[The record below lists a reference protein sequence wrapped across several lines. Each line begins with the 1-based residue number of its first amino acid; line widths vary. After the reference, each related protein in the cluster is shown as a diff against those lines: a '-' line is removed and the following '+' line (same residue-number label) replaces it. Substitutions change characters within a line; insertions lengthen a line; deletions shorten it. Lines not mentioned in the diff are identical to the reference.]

1 MAGLNGV
8 EEKAR
13 LLHPGNLRSSFLLC
27 LPSLI
32 TSTRLFITYNLVLV
46 LSGGGWGVPSY
57 ALACLTDL
65 FDGKVARLL
74 HSETGFG
81 AAFDA
86 SADFLLIFSTSAIL
100 ALRGLV
106 SPWFLCL
113 ISYSFASFILS
124 ERKPVVDPLGK
135 HIGTVLFIALGAI
148 LVYPIQFVATW
159 STIVASGYIVASMA
173 LRYNKGGF

>member
-1 MAGLNGV
+1 MAGLTSVV
-8 EEKAR
+8 EKTR
-13 LLHPGNLRSSFLLC
+13 LLHLGQLRGGFLLC

-46 LSGGGWGVPSY
+46 LSGGGWGVPIY

-81 AAFDA
+81 AVFDA

-100 ALRGLV
+100 SLRGLV

-124 ERKPVVDPLGK
+124 ERKPVADPLGK
-135 HIGTVLFIALGAI
+135 HIGTVLFVAI
-148 LVYPIQFVATW
+148 GVVLVYPIQFVATW
-159 STIVASGYIVASMA
+159 STIVASSYIGASMA
-173 LRYNKGGF
+173 LRYNKGGL